1 MRMYLLDFF
10 LDKNMQ
16 LMEFVAQIRSSTD
29 LQTMYDS
36 VQTDST
42 VSSNEVPMN
51 VEWPPRFRLRPFP
64 NP

>member
-1 MRMYLLDFF
+1 MYLLDFF

-51 VEWPPRFRLRPFP
+51 VE
-64 NP
+64 